1 MHLKRVLIFIFLMIS
16 ITLAATTFT
25 VRVGHIGAMNA
36 MPNSD
41 KILEISRAELWKDGI
56 LADDFDIELIISIFN
71 FR

>member
-1 MHLKRVLIFIFLMIS
+1 MIS
-16 ITLAATTFT
+16 IAPATTAFT

-41 KILEISRAELWKDGI
+41 KILEIARTELWKDGI

-71 FR
+71 FL